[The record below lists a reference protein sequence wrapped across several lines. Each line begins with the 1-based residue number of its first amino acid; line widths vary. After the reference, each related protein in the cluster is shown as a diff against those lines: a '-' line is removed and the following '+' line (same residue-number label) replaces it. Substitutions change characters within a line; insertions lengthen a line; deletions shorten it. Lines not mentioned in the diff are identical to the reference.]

1 MPSSKKSM
9 SKTRQLSALV
19 NFVSCLR
26 SNRTKARTRAF
37 MRWRLNLEA
46 SRAAA
51 AERLSSQILARA
63 AAASARGQRLACV
76 VIASTTLKSWR
87 RSAFRR
93 WRRPRRITLERPT
106 KVSVESPKAI
116 EFHPATGDRSPTT
129 PVTPPRALVTWS
141 APATPSTPLR
151 DRAADR
157 GFNRIASPAENREEA
172 AAAARIAQVGRKM
185 QRLFDAYADSE
196 GFEGGLMNQYSFGL
210 MAVDCAL
217 VPTLTEDV
225 DEVIA
230 VLGPKEELDFEDFCL
245 ALARVGLAHGAGKVS
260 GEPDA
265 IRALLVVIASSDGFA
280 QAQRTPSRKSLRDF
294 SPPSP
299 MAALQ
304 L

>member
-1 MPSSKKSM
+1 M
-9 SKTRQLSALV
+9 
-19 NFVSCLR
+19 
-26 SNRTKARTRAF
+26 
-37 MRWRLNLEA
+37 
-46 SRAAA
+46 
-51 AERLSSQILARA
+51 
-63 AAASARGQRLACV
+63 
-76 VIASTTLKSWR
+76 LKSWR

-93 WRRPRRITLERPT
+93 WRRPGRISLERPT

-116 EFHPATGDRSPTT
+116 AYAPEGDRSPTT
-129 PVTPPRALVTWS
+129 PVTPPRAVVTWS

-151 DRAADR
+151 DRAIDR

-196 GFEGGLMNQYSFGL
+196 GVGDEGLMNQYSFGL

-217 VPTLTEDV
+217 VPTLTNDV

>member
-1 MPSSKKSM
+1 MPSSKKTM

-26 SNRTKARTRAF
+26 ANRVKAKTRAF
-37 MRWRLNLEA
+37 LRWRLNL
-46 SRAAA
+46 
-51 AERLSSQILARA
+51 
-63 AAASARGQRLACV
+63 
-76 VIASTTLKSWR
+76 
-87 RSAFRR
+87 
-93 WRRPRRITLERPT
+93 
-106 KVSVESPKAI
+106 
-116 EFHPATGDRSPTT
+116 
-129 PVTPPRALVTWS
+129 
-141 APATPSTPLR
+141 
-151 DRAADR
+151 
-157 GFNRIASPAENREEA
+157 
-172 AAAARIAQVGRKM
+172 
-185 QRLFDAYADSE
+185 
-196 GFEGGLMNQYSFGL
+196 
-210 MAVDCAL
+210 L
-217 VPTLTEDV
+217 VPTLTNDV

-280 QAQRTPSRKSLRDF
+280 QAQRTPSRKSLRNF

>member
-1 MPSSKKSM
+1 M

-26 SNRTKARTRAF
+26 ANRVKAKTRAF

-63 AAASARGQRLACV
+63 AAATARGQRLACV
-76 VIASTTLKSWR
+76 VIASSVLKSWR

-93 WRRPRRITLERPT
+93 WRRPRRIPLERPT

-116 EFHPATGDRSPTT
+116 AYTEGDRSPTT

-172 AAAARIAQVGRKM
+172 AAAARIAQVGRKI
-185 QRLFDAYADSE
+185 QRLFDAYGDQ
-196 GFEGGLMNQYSFGL
+196 GLMNQYSFGL
-210 MAVDCAL
+210 MAVGTG
-217 VPTLTEDV
+217 V
-225 DEVIA
+225 
-230 VLGPKEELDFEDFCL
+230 
-245 ALARVGLAHGAGKVS
+245 HN
-260 GEPDA
+260 
-265 IRALLVVIASSDGFA
+265 
-280 QAQRTPSRKSLRDF
+280 
-294 SPPSP
+294 
-299 MAALQ
+299 M
-304 L
+304 

>member
-26 SNRTKARTRAF
+26 SNRTKART
-37 MRWRLNLEA
+37 M
-46 SRAAA
+46 
-51 AERLSSQILARA
+51 
-63 AAASARGQRLACV
+63 
-76 VIASTTLKSWR
+76 
-87 RSAFRR
+87 
-93 WRRPRRITLERPT
+93 
-106 KVSVESPKAI
+106 
-116 EFHPATGDRSPTT
+116 
-129 PVTPPRALVTWS
+129 
-141 APATPSTPLR
+141 
-151 DRAADR
+151 
-157 GFNRIASPAENREEA
+157 
-172 AAAARIAQVGRKM
+172 
-185 QRLFDAYADSE
+185 
-196 GFEGGLMNQYSFGL
+196 
-210 MAVDCAL
+210 
-217 VPTLTEDV
+217 PTLTNDV

-245 ALARVGLAHGAGKVS
+245 ALARVALAHGAGKVS

>member
-1 MPSSKKSM
+1 MPSSKKSL

-26 SNRTKARTRAF
+26 ANRT
-37 MRWRLNLEA
+37 N
-46 SRAAA
+46 
-51 AERLSSQILARA
+51 I
-63 AAASARGQRLACV
+63 
-76 VIASTTLKSWR
+76 
-87 RSAFRR
+87 
-93 WRRPRRITLERPT
+93 
-106 KVSVESPKAI
+106 
-116 EFHPATGDRSPTT
+116 
-129 PVTPPRALVTWS
+129 
-141 APATPSTPLR
+141 
-151 DRAADR
+151 
-157 GFNRIASPAENREEA
+157 
-172 AAAARIAQVGRKM
+172 
-185 QRLFDAYADSE
+185 
-196 GFEGGLMNQYSFGL
+196 
-210 MAVDCAL
+210 
-217 VPTLTEDV
+217 PTLTNDV

>member
-1 MPSSKKSM
+1 MPASKKTM

-26 SNRTKARTRAF
+26 ANRVKAKTRSF
-37 MRWRLNLEA
+37 LRWRLNLEA

-63 AAASARGQRLACV
+63 AAATARGQRLACV
-76 VIASTTLKSWR
+76 VLASTMLKSWR

-93 WRRPRRITLERPT
+93 WRRPRRIT

-116 EFHPATGDRSPTT
+116 EYRPAEGDRSPTT
-129 PVTPPRALVTWS
+129 PVTPPRAIVTWS

-196 GFEGGLMNQYSFGL
+196 GVGDEGLMNQYSFGL

-217 VPTLTEDV
+217 VPTLTNDV

-245 ALARVGLAHGAGKVS
+245 ALARVGLAHGAGRVS
-260 GEPDA
+260 GEPDP

-280 QAQRTPSRKSLRDF
+280 QAQRTPSRKSLRAF

>member
-1 MPSSKKSM
+1 
-9 SKTRQLSALV
+9 
-19 NFVSCLR
+19 
-26 SNRTKARTRAF
+26 
-37 MRWRLNLEA
+37 
-46 SRAAA
+46 
-51 AERLSSQILARA
+51 
-63 AAASARGQRLACV
+63 
-76 VIASTTLKSWR
+76 
-87 RSAFRR
+87 
-93 WRRPRRITLERPT
+93 
-106 KVSVESPKAI
+106 
-116 EFHPATGDRSPTT
+116 
-129 PVTPPRALVTWS
+129 
-141 APATPSTPLR
+141 
-151 DRAADR
+151 
-157 GFNRIASPAENREEA
+157 
-172 AAAARIAQVGRKM
+172 M

-196 GFEGGLMNQYSFGL
+196 GFGDEGLMNQYSFGL

-217 VPTLTEDV
+217 VPTLTDDV

-245 ALARVGLAHGAGKVS
+245 ALARVALAHGAGKVS